1 MRRAYFDI
9 ETTAVDN
16 WSTLEGMDKI
26 HCISVLSEDDNKC
39 LSFSGETGVA
49 CTLEYNNNTGR
60 LHEQNTYFESNSD
73 GNMVDP
79 NLLPVEPASQSTPH
93 GGKNGPF

>member
-1 MRRAYFDI
+1 MVIGLERNQQDEEVKN
-9 ETTAVDN
+9 ETTIRILKN
-16 WSTLEGMDKI
+16 R
-26 HCISVLSEDDNKC
+26 
-39 LSFSGETGVA
+39 FSGETGVA

-79 NLLPVEPASQSTPH
+79 NLLPVEPVSQFTPH
-93 GGKNGPF
+93 GGTNGLF